1 MNCEGKD
8 PHSNY
13 LRKEVVSLS
22 KTDNKET
29 GQHSNKSRLIIII
42 AIIFIIIIGVLVGII
57 IKLLKDDS
65 EEKPVQESY
74 GRGTLVTS
82 ENAKKL
88 AKDAGEPVADG
99 YYTTSMNVDW
109 YFDDGKAISK
119 NAYVEN
125 DISNTRTVY
134 FDLLEAGTG
143 ELLYSSPYIPVGA
156 VLEEIALEQELAAG
170 DYDAIVKYHLV
181 DDDLNVISTV
191 SVSVK
196 LHILK

>member
-1 MNCEGKD
+1 MKGRIPN
-8 PHSNY
+8 SYY

-22 KTDNKET
+22 NTEEKET
-29 GQHSNKSRLIIII
+29 GQLSSRGKLVIIITVVSI
-42 AIIFIIIIGVLVGII
+42 LIIGVLIAVI
-57 IKLLKDDS
+57 IKLLNNDS
-65 EEKPVQESY
+65 EERPVQESL

-82 ENAKKL
+82 ENAKEL
-88 AKDAGEPVADG
+88 AKDVGEPVVDG

-109 YFDDGKAISK
+109 YFDDGKATSK

-134 FDLLEAGTG
+134 FDLLQVGSG

-156 VLEEIALEQELAAG
+156 TLEEITLDQELAAG

-181 DDDLNVISTV
+181 DDEMNDISTV